1 MKLFRRLVSPLIVF
15 IGIQLAWILVVIF
28 WISWFVRNNR
38 KFRALAEKYG
48 PGLPQSGLDW
58 LVLAEGLVL
67 LIAILAGVYV
77 IFLYWRRQS
86 ALAQEQRNF
95 ISQVSHEFKTPLA
108 SLQLHLE
115 TIRLRQPDQQQLDF
129 FLGTMLEDTV
139 RLRNLVDN
147 LLDASRLEQKRIRL
161 DLKPEN
167 LSQLVTDFFQQ
178 KTATLPEDARLTLDL
193 AQDLHAQIDQ
203 AALQMVLR
211 NLLENALLYSDGP
224 PIIHVSLKAEGS
236 RCHLC
241 FADQGR
247 GIAAKDR
254 KKVFR
259 MFYRVRKSDETIRG
273 SGLGLFI
280 VKAVIWRHKGK
291 VWLESKG
298 LGHGTSFHML
308 FPRIEP
314 KEGVGHD

>member
-1 MKLFRRLVSPLIVF
+1 MKFLRRLVSPLIVF
-15 IGIQLAWILVVIF
+15 IGIQLAWVLVVVF

-38 KFRALAEKYG
+38 KLRTLAEKYG
-48 PGLPQSGLDW
+48 PGLPQGGLDW
-58 LVLAEGLVL
+58 LLLVEVLVL

-77 IFLYWRRQS
+77 IFLYWRRQT

-115 TIRLRQPDQQQLDF
+115 TIRLRRPDQQQLDF

-139 RLRNLVDN
+139 RLRSLVDN

-161 DLKPEN
+161 DLKPDN
-167 LSQLVTDFFQQ
+167 LSHLLTEFFQQ
-178 KTATLPEDARLTLDL
+178 KAATLPAEAHMTLDL
-193 AQDLHAQIDQ
+193 APDLHARIDR
-203 AALQMVLR
+203 AAMQMVLR

-224 PIIHVSLKAEGS
+224 PVIRVSLKAEGS

-241 FADQGR
+241 FSDQGR

-291 VWLESKG
+291 VWLESEG
-298 LGHGTSFHML
+298 LGHGTSFHIL
-308 FPRIEP
+308 LPRIEP
-314 KEGVGHD
+314 AEGAGHD

>member
-1 MKLFRRLVSPLIVF
+1 MKLFRRLISPLIVF
-15 IGIQLAWILVVIF
+15 IGIQLVWVLVVIF

-38 KFRALAEKYG
+38 KFRILAEKYG
-48 PGLPQSGLDW
+48 PGLPQTGLDW
-58 LVLAEGLVL
+58 VVLVEGLVL

-77 IFLYWRRQS
+77 IFLYWRRQT
-86 ALAQEQRNF
+86 ALAREQRNF

-129 FLGTMLEDTV
+129 FLGTMLDDTV
-139 RLRNLVDN
+139 RLRSLVDN
-147 LLDASRLEQKRIRL
+147 LLNASRLEQRRIRL
-161 DLKPEN
+161 DLKPGN
-167 LSQLVTDFFQQ
+167 LSQLVSEFFKQ
-178 KTATLPEDARLTLDL
+178 KMATLPEHARMTLDI
-193 AQDLHAQIDQ
+193 APNLHARIDR

-211 NLLENALLYSDGP
+211 NLLENALLYSDGTP
-224 PIIHVSLKAEGS
+224 VIHVSLKAEGS
-236 RCHLC
+236 RCHLR
-241 FADQGR
+241 FSDQGR
-247 GIAAKDR
+247 GISAKDR

-298 LGHGTSFHML
+298 LGHGTCVHML
-308 FPRIEP
+308 LPRIEP
-314 KEGVGHD
+314 MEGAGHD

>member
-1 MKLFRRLVSPLIVF
+1 MKFFRRLVSPLIVF
-15 IGIQLAWILVVIF
+15 IGIQLAWVLVVVF

-58 LVLAEGLVL
+58 VVLVEGLVL

-77 IFLYWRRQS
+77 IFLYWRRQTS
-86 ALAQEQRNF
+86 LAREQRNF

-139 RLRNLVDN
+139 RLRSLVDN

-161 DLKPEN
+161 DLKPDN
-167 LSQLVTDFFQQ
+167 LSHLLTEFFQQ
-178 KTATLPEDARLTLDL
+178 RSTSLPKETSLTLNL
-193 AQDLHAQIDQ
+193 APDLHANIDH
-203 AALQMVLR
+203 AAMQMVLR
-211 NLLENALLYSDGP
+211 NLLENALLYSNGP
-224 PIIHVSLKAEGS
+224 PVIHVSLKAEGS

-241 FADQGR
+241 FTDKGR
-247 GIAAKDR
+247 GISAKER

-259 MFYRVRKSDETIRG
+259 MFYRVRKNDETIRG

-291 VWLESKG
+291 VWLESEG
-298 LGHGTSFHML
+298 LGHGTSFHIL
-308 FPRIEP
+308 LPRIEP
-314 KEGVGHD
+314 AEGADHD

>member
-1 MKLFRRLVSPLIVF
+1 MKFFRRLVSPLIVF
-15 IGIQLAWILVVIF
+15 IGIQLAWVLVVVF

-38 KFRALAEKYG
+38 KFRHLAEKYG
-48 PGLPQSGLDW
+48 SGLPQSGLDW
-58 LVLAEGLVL
+58 VVLVEGLVL

-77 IFLYWRRQS
+77 IFLYWRRQTS
-86 ALAQEQRNF
+86 LAREQRNF

-139 RLRNLVDN
+139 RLRSLVDN
-147 LLDASRLEQKRIRL
+147 LLNANRLEQKRIRL
-161 DLKPEN
+161 DLKPDN
-167 LSQLVTDFFQQ
+167 LSRLLTNFFQQ
-178 KTATLPEDARLTLDL
+178 KNASLPENTRLTLDL
-193 AQDLHAQIDQ
+193 APDLHACIDH
-203 AALQMVLR
+203 AAMQMVLR
-211 NLLENALLYSDGP
+211 NLLENALLYSNGP
-224 PIIHVSLKAEGS
+224 PVIHISLKAEGS
-236 RCHLC
+236 RCHLV
-241 FADQGR
+241 FSDEGR
-247 GIAAKDR
+247 GISPKDQ

-259 MFYRVRKSDETIRG
+259 MFYRVRKNDETIRG

-298 LGHGTSFHML
+298 LGHGTRFHIL
-308 FPRIEP
+308 LPRIEP
-314 KEGVGHD
+314 VEGADHD